1 MSHEMIG
8 WVGLIL
14 LFVLLATGL
23 PIGLSMA
30 AIGFGGYVIF
40 MGTQGALTQVHT
52 VVFSSVASYS
62 MTIIPLF
69 ILMGELSFF
78 SGLITGAYS
87 FMNKWLGQLP
97 GGLAMATIGG
107 CAAFAS
113 ICGTSV
119 ATASTMTTVAYPEM
133 RKYQY
138 DPKLALGAISSGGTL
153 GILIP
158 PSNAMVIYAI
168 FAEAS
173 VGRLFMGGILP
184 GILMTVLLI
193 SAIFIWVKMSPT
205 LAPRAKKSSLMERI
219 IAFKD
224 IWPVAILAL
233 IVLGGIYGGVFT
245 AMEAAGVGAFG
256 ALAIGLIL
264 RKIKGPG
271 IISALNNAITTSA
284 MVFVIMIG
292 AMVFNYFIVLSG
304 LPAQLADVVLGFG
317 LPPIGVLFCIL
328 FVYFILGCIMDTMA
342 MTVMTL
348 PIFLPILN
356 GLQFDL
362 VWFGIIFVVMCEI
375 ALVTPPMG
383 MNVFVIAGMVKD
395 VPMFTI
401 FRGIVPFLMAELTC
415 LGLIIAFPQIALLLP
430 QNMIR

>member
-1 MSHEMIG
+1 
-8 WVGLIL
+8 
-14 LFVLLATGL
+14 
-23 PIGLSMA
+23 
-30 AIGFGGYVIF
+30 
-40 MGTQGALTQVHT
+40 
-52 VVFSSVASYS
+52 

-69 ILMGELSFF
+69 ILMGEFAFF

-87 FMNKWLGQLP
+87 FMNKWLGHLP

-133 RKYQY
+133 RRFQY
-138 DPKLALGAISSGGTL
+138 DPKLALGAISCGGTL

-158 PSNAMVIYAI
+158 PSNPMVIYAI

-173 VGRLFMGGILP
+173 VGKLFMGGILP
-184 GILMTVLLI
+184 GILMTCLLI
-193 SAIFIWVKMSPT
+193 SAIFIWVKINPT
-205 LAPRAKKSSLMERI
+205 LAPRAKSSSWMERI
-219 IAFKD
+219 KAFKD

-264 RKIKGPG
+264 RKIKGQG
-271 IISALNNAITTSA
+271 ITSALNNAITTSA

-292 AMVFNYFIVLSG
+292 AMIFNYFIVLSG
-304 LPAQLADVVLGFG
+304 LPVQLANMVLGFG
-317 LPPIGVLFCIL
+317 LPPMGVLAAIL
-328 FVYFILGCIMDTMA
+328 FIYFILGCIMDTMA
-342 MTVMTL
+342 MTVLTL
-348 PIFLPILN
+348 PIFLPILT
-356 GLQFDL
+356 GLQFDM

-375 ALVTPPMG
+375 ALVTPPIG
-383 MNVFVIAGMVKD
+383 MNVFVIAGMVKE
-395 VPMFTI
+395 VPMYTI
-401 FRGIVPFLMAELTC
+401 FRGIVPFLIAELIC
-415 LGLIIAFPQIALLLP
+415 LGLIIAFPQIALLIP